1 MKNNLVNN
9 RNSYG
14 RVDLY
19 AIFDNTINY
28 CKSFDFQNT
37 LSNIV
42 WDFGG
47 RLFTA
52 EFFYKGN
59 EGFKL
64 YDSLGNVIYDNRE
77 TNIQKVIFL
86 NFINQ
91 VKFNIYI
98 L

>member
-1 MKNNLVNN
+1 LFIKLENN

-19 AIFDNTINY
+19 AVFDNTINY
-28 CKSFDFQNT
+28 CKTFDFQNT
-37 LSNIV
+37 LSNLV

-52 EFFYKGN
+52 EFFFKGL

-64 YDSLGNVIYDNRE
+64 YDPLGNMIYDNRE
-77 TNIQKVIFL
+77 VTLQKVL
-86 NFINQ
+86 NL
-91 VKFNIYI
+91 FNR
-98 L
+98 